1 MYRIDICS
9 SIRPVPPPPKKNE
22 KLLLNSETKFF
33 KLSKA
38 IK

>member
-9 SIRPVPPPPKKNE
+9 SIRPVPPPKKNE

-33 KLSKA
+33 KMSKA